1 MFAMA
6 RYATIGSFDNSDSIR
21 SAWVDAGCALPRHEL
36 KMALARPLS
45 LNARLRKSRDCE
57 RTSSRSNNCECGSTS
72 KNYHGAARTSS
83 VAQPPRGLHEKALV
97 GLLAATLAHRCPTFS
112 SIESTSLH
120 LQTSRAELKTT
131 QGAECARKCKFRVAE
146 QHAPW
151 TLL

>member
-6 RYATIGSFDNSDSIR
+6 PYATIGSLDNSDATR
-21 SAWVDAGCALPRHEL
+21 SAWVDAGCALPRHKL
-36 KMALARPLS
+36 KMAFARPLS

-57 RTSSRSNNCECGSTS
+57 RNIITQQQLRVCGSTS
-72 KNYHGAARTSS
+72 KNGAARTAS

-97 GLLAATLAHRCPTFS
+97 GLLAATSAHRCPRFS
-112 SIESTSLH
+112 SIESPSLH